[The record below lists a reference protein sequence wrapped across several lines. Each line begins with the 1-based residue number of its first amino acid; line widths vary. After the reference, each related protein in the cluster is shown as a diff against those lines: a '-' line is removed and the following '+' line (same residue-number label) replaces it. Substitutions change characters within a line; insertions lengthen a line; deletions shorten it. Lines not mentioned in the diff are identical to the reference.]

1 MCLVI
6 FIELFEKLQLRLPS
20 SSERGY
26 SVSSSVVLWLNASFG
41 SGTKVFLFFKNALL
55 CFFII
60 IVHFYITV
68 LFSST
73 INILFLVACVSVF
86 HL

>member
-1 MCLVI
+1 MEDNISCVKLCVKLQKRVFVI

-20 SSERGY
+20 SSEKGY

-41 SGTKVFLFFKNALL
+41 SGTKVFFLKNALL

-60 IVHFYITV
+60 IVHF
-68 LFSST
+68 
-73 INILFLVACVSVF
+73 
-86 HL
+86 